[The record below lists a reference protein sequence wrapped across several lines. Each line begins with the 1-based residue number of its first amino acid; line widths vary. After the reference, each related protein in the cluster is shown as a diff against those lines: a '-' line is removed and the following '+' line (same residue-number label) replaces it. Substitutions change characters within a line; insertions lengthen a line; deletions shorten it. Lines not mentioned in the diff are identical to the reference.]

1 MKIFKF
7 IQVLCLVS
15 GLNLL
20 TACSNMPP
28 STPSGQSNWQTLDQ
42 ILPNFRGAD
51 VQVMTNARHYQ
62 VGDPIRFQITSSKA
76 GKLWIIEV
84 NQQDRVSVIFPHQK
98 QANNIILANTPM
110 MIPDSSWGVNLQA
123 AEPRGQSQVA
133 FIVTPIDK
141 TLEDVVQI
149 DNGKL
154 AAVAFPTNSDW
165 GIQRVY
171 LEIK

>member
-1 MKIFKF
+1 MYFYQQLKYICALSS
-7 IQVLCLVS
+7 LCL
-15 GLNLL
+15 LA
-20 TACSNMPP
+20 ACSNMPP

-42 ILPNFRGAD
+42 IIPNFHGSN
-51 VQVMTNARHYQ
+51 VQVETNARSYQ
-62 VGDPIRFQITSSKA
+62 IGDPIRFQVTSSKA

-84 NQQDRVSVIFPHQK
+84 NQQDKVSVLFPYNK